1 MNEKILILAAMPSEI
16 NYLTLKFEKITE
28 EEIKGYKCYK
38 TNIKNNEIYFLL
50 TQVGEINSSISTT
63 KAILK
68 IHPNKIINI
77 GTAGAHKKN
86 LKIGD
91 LIIGEEI
98 INMNSIITPFKK
110 LNEGSNS
117 LFWNITNF
125 ISDSENKL
133 IKLKGDENLIKLIEK
148 VGIKYNINL
157 IKGIISS
164 GDIWNKEIDRI
175 NYFNEKY
182 NSLCEEM
189 EAYGIY
195 YISIQENIPVIAL
208 KVISNNEL
216 NGEKFDKNSAIK
228 LQDFVYNILNEI

>member
-16 NYLTLKFEKITE
+16 NYLISKFEKIKE

-50 TQVGEINSSISTT
+50 TQVGEIKSSISTT
-63 KAILK
+63 KSILK
-68 IHPNKIINI
+68 LNPNKIINI

-117 LFWNITNF
+117 LIWNITNF

-148 VGIKYNINL
+148 VGIKYNIKL

-195 YISIQENIPVIAL
+195 YISIQENIPVISI

-216 NGEKFDKNSAIK
+216 NGEKFDKNSTIK
-228 LQDFVYNILNEI
+228 LQDFVYNVLNEI

>member
-1 MNEKILILAAMPSEI
+1 
-16 NYLTLKFEKITE
+16 
-28 EEIKGYKCYK
+28 
-38 TNIKNNEIYFLL
+38 
-50 TQVGEINSSISTT
+50 
-63 KAILK
+63 
-68 IHPNKIINI
+68 
-77 GTAGAHKKN
+77 
-86 LKIGD
+86 
-91 LIIGEEI
+91 
-98 INMNSIITPFKK
+98 MNSIITPFKK

-117 LFWNITNF
+117 LIWNITNF

-189 EAYGIY
+189 ESYGFY
-195 YISIQENIPVIAL
+195 YISLQENIPVISL
-208 KVISNNEL
+208 KVISNNEF
-216 NGEKFDKNSAIK
+216 NGEKFDKNSTIK
-228 LQDFVYNILNEI
+228 LQDFVYNVLNEI

>member
-16 NYLTLKFEKITE
+16 NYLILKFEKITE

-110 LNEGSNS
+110 
-117 LFWNITNF
+117 
-125 ISDSENKL
+125 K
-133 IKLKGDENLIKLIEK
+133 
-148 VGIKYNINL
+148 
-157 IKGIISS
+157 
-164 GDIWNKEIDRI
+164 
-175 NYFNEKY
+175 
-182 NSLCEEM
+182 
-189 EAYGIY
+189 
-195 YISIQENIPVIAL
+195 
-208 KVISNNEL
+208 
-216 NGEKFDKNSAIK
+216 KFKNR
-228 LQDFVYNILNEI
+228 

>member
-1 MNEKILILAAMPSEI
+1 MNEKILILAAMPNEI
-16 NYLTLKFEKITE
+16 NYLILKFEKITE

-117 LFWNITNF
+117 LIWNITNF

-157 IKGIISS
+157 IKGII
-164 GDIWNKEIDRI
+164 G
-175 NYFNEKY
+175 NYY
-182 NSLCEEM
+182 RCLQH
-189 EAYGIY
+189 A
-195 YISIQENIPVIAL
+195 P
-208 KVISNNEL
+208 EL
-216 NGEKFDKNSAIK
+216 SQPPI
-228 LQDFVYNILNEI
+228 

>member
-16 NYLTLKFEKITE
+16 NYLILKFEKITE

-63 KAILK
+63 KTILK
-68 IHPNKIINI
+68 IKQNKIINI
-77 GTAGAHKKN
+77 GTAGSHKKN

-110 LNEGSNS
+110 LNEGSNP
-117 LFWNITNF
+117 LIWNITTF

-195 YISIQENIPVIAL
+195 YISIQENIPVISL

>member
-1 MNEKILILAAMPSEI
+1 MNEKILIIAAMPSEI
-16 NYLTLKFEKITE
+16 NYLMFKFEKKTE

-38 TNIKNNEIYFLL
+38 TNLNNNEIYFLL

-68 IHPNKIINI
+68 IQPNKIINI

-98 INMNSIITPFKK
+98 ININSIITPFKK
-110 LNEGSNS
+110 FNEGSNS
-117 LFWNITNF
+117 LIWNITNF
-125 ISDSENKL
+125 ISDTENKL

-195 YISIQENIPVIAL
+195 SISIQENIPVISL

-216 NGEKFDKNSAIK
+216 NGEQFDENSTIK
-228 LQDFVYNILNEI
+228 LQDFVYKILNEI

>member
-1 MNEKILILAAMPSEI
+1 M
-16 NYLTLKFEKITE
+16 
-28 EEIKGYKCYK
+28 
-38 TNIKNNEIYFLL
+38 
-50 TQVGEINSSISTT
+50 
-63 KAILK
+63 
-68 IHPNKIINI
+68 
-77 GTAGAHKKN
+77 
-86 LKIGD
+86 
-91 LIIGEEI
+91 
-98 INMNSIITPFKK
+98 TPFKK

-117 LFWNITNF
+117 LIWNITNF
-125 ISDSENKL
+125 ISDTENKL

-195 YISIQENIPVIAL
+195 SISIQENIPVISL

-216 NGEKFDKNSAIK
+216 NGEKFDENSAIK
-228 LQDFVYNILNEI
+228 LQDFVYNILNEL

>member
-1 MNEKILILAAMPSEI
+1 MPNEI
-16 NYLTLKFEKITE
+16 NYLILKFEKITE

-63 KAILK
+63 KAIVKLN
-68 IHPNKIINI
+68 PNKIINI

-117 LFWNITNF
+117 LIWNITNF

-208 KVISNNEL
+208 KVISNNEI

>member
-16 NYLTLKFEKITE
+16 NYLILKFEKITE

-68 IHPNKIINI
+68 IHPNKIRNI

-110 LNEGSNS
+110 LNEGSNP
-117 LFWNITNF
+117 LIWNITTF

-195 YISIQENIPVIAL
+195 YISIQENIPVISL

>member
-1 MNEKILILAAMPSEI
+1 MNEKILITAAMESEI
-16 NYLTLKFEKITE
+16 NHLISKYKNIKE

-38 TNIKNNEIYFLL
+38 TKIKNNEIYFLL

-63 KAILK
+63 KTILK
-68 IHPNKIINI
+68 IKPNKIINI
-77 GTAGAHKKN
+77 GTAGSHKKN

-91 LIIGEEI
+91 FIIGEEI

-157 IKGIISS
+157 IKGIILS

-175 NYFNEKY
+175 NFFNEKY

-189 EAYGIY
+189 ESYGIY
-195 YISIQENIPVIAL
+195 YISLQENIPVISL

-216 NGEKFDKNSAIK
+216 NNEKFDINSSIK